1 MKWRILFFFLF
12 QHQNP
17 KKNTVSEKRTRA
29 ENNVAHKQSKPKI
42 VMETRTRSGGKR
54 SMVVEG
60 GDEPYFKTKEEIDV
74 FLTIFPHNEEIDKN
88 VLREIMVR
96 AILPASG
103 HRRNIRYTNTLK
115 VIDKRSG
122 TLESGT
128 LERIEDMKFGQ
139 IRILM
144 TPNRYEL
151 YENFKTANYHSYQ
164 AVTTNDMSE
173 GKLHITSTCIRS
185 LYETTTNDLYENGT
199 TLAHKNAVTTLGGH
213 NGATVQKYYPKRRLE
228 NSVKNAQAVMS
239 VVYNNNSTPASVP
252 DSGEPPAPTSG
263 GSESDDDIAPVRA
276 SYDTGSHT
284 HQIYDDDEAP
294 PALIPLRNFRNNEDL
309 LPALVNDDSDSD
321 DDEEDDSDKN
331 T

>member
-1 MKWRILFFFLF
+1 MLRGALNNW
-12 QHQNP
+12 HYCTV
-17 KKNTVSEKRTRA
+17 NTISVRVSKTVLVPE
-29 ENNVAHKQSKPKI
+29 VVVI
-42 VMETRTRSGGKR
+42 VTARNSCFMSVQGELLGG
-54 SMVVEG
+54 
-60 GDEPYFKTKEEIDV
+60 
-74 FLTIFPHNEEIDKN
+74 
-88 VLREIMVR
+88 
-96 AILPASG
+96 
-103 HRRNIRYTNTLK
+103 
-115 VIDKRSG
+115 
-122 TLESGT
+122 
-128 LERIEDMKFGQ
+128 IEDMKFGQ

-151 YENFKTANYHSYQ
+151 SENFKTANYHSYQ

-185 LYETTTNDLYENGT
+185 LYETTTNDPYENGT

-294 PALIPLRNFRNNEDL
+294 PALIPLRNFRHNEDL
-309 LPALVNDDSDSD
+309 LPALVNDANISTFYTHSFQ
-321 DDEEDDSDKN
+321 
-331 T
+331 

>member
-1 MKWRILFFFLF
+1 MSVQGELL
-12 QHQNP
+12 
-17 KKNTVSEKRTRA
+17 
-29 ENNVAHKQSKPKI
+29 
-42 VMETRTRSGGKR
+42 GG
-54 SMVVEG
+54 
-60 GDEPYFKTKEEIDV
+60 
-74 FLTIFPHNEEIDKN
+74 
-88 VLREIMVR
+88 
-96 AILPASG
+96 
-103 HRRNIRYTNTLK
+103 
-115 VIDKRSG
+115 
-122 TLESGT
+122 
-128 LERIEDMKFGQ
+128 IEDIKFGQ

-144 TPNRYEL
+144 TPNRHEL
-151 YENFKTANYHSYQ
+151 SENFKTANYHSYQ

-173 GKLHITSTCIRS
+173 GKLHITSSCIKS
-185 LYETTTNDLYENGT
+185 LYETTTDDLYENGT

-213 NGATVQKYYPKRRLE
+213 NGATVQKYYPKRRLG

-284 HQIYDDDEAP
+284 HQTYDDDEAP

-309 LPALVNDDSDSD
+309 LPALVNDDSNSD
-321 DDEEDDSDKN
+321 DDEKDDSDKN

>member
-1 MKWRILFFFLF
+1 MLHECSDELL
-12 QHQNP
+12 
-17 KKNTVSEKRTRA
+17 
-29 ENNVAHKQSKPKI
+29 
-42 VMETRTRSGGKR
+42 GG
-54 SMVVEG
+54 
-60 GDEPYFKTKEEIDV
+60 
-74 FLTIFPHNEEIDKN
+74 
-88 VLREIMVR
+88 
-96 AILPASG
+96 
-103 HRRNIRYTNTLK
+103 
-115 VIDKRSG
+115 
-122 TLESGT
+122 
-128 LERIEDMKFGQ
+128 IEDIKFGQ

-144 TPNRYEL
+144 TPNRHEL
-151 YENFKTANYHSYQ
+151 SENFKTANYHSYQ
-164 AVTTNDMSE
+164 AVITNEMSE
-173 GKLHITSTCIRS
+173 GKLHLTSTCIRS

-252 DSGEPPAPTSG
+252 DRSTPASVPDIGEPPAPTSG

-309 LPALVNDDSDSD
+309 LPVLVNDDSNSD
-321 DDEEDDSDKN
+321 DDEEDSDKN